1 MPKHRNFSIVV
12 PTSELQAYVETVL
25 DAGEKAGVPF
35 NRVSDENVKGN
46 TEEWRVWTRVGHGR
60 KRRKISISGYTSGS
74 VNFQGI
80 HPIDDLKLDATVV
93 NSW

>member
-1 MPKHRNFSIVV
+1 MPKHTNFSIVV
-12 PTSELQAYVETVL
+12 PASELQAYVETVL

-35 NRVSDENVKGN
+35 NRVSDESVKGN

-60 KRRKISISGYTSGS
+60 KRHKISISGYTSGS

-80 HPIDDLKLDATVV
+80 HPIDDLELDVTVV